1 MKKYLNQITTM
12 KNKITLL
19 AFSLNLVLTIS
30 SIVYFLAAQSIME
43 EYKQIKRDE
52 VDKAAREIV
61 EDISLF
67 APIEELENAVAKD
80 LAALDAKYKNLN

>member
-67 APIEELENAVAKD
+67 APIEELENAVAQD

>member
-1 MKKYLNQITTM
+1 M

-30 SIVYFLAAQSIME
+30 SIVYFFAAQSIME
-43 EYKQIKRDE
+43 EYKQMKRDE

-67 APIEELENAVAKD
+67 APIEELENAVAQD
-80 LAALDAKYKNLN
+80 LAALDAKYKTSTNKTP